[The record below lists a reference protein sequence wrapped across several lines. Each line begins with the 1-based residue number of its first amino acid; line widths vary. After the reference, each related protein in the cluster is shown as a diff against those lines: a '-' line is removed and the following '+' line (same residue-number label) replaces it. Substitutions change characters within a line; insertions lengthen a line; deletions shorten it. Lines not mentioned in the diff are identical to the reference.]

1 MPSARRLYAAD
12 KSLFIAAIM
21 LVAAFAISLVFYLTL
36 HADNAERV
44 IFFPGNISDDIS
56 GERRVVTKFP
66 ELERDME
73 VLTEEV
79 ILGPTSL
86 YRSRVLPKDTGIRVF
101 MLRDN
106 VVYVDLSRE
115 ALLGDDSLRLDF
127 VDSAAVLR
135 RSLQFNFRSL
145 EDVVITV
152 EGQLP
157 NEPYF
162 EQQNRQNGA

>member
-1 MPSARRLYAAD
+1 MQSARRLYEAD

-21 LVAAFAISLVFYLTL
+21 LAAALVISLVFYLTL
-36 HADNAERV
+36 HADNSERV
-44 IFFPGNISDDIS
+44 LFFPGNISDEIS
-56 GERRVVTKFP
+56 GERRVVTNFP

-73 VLTEEV
+73 VLAEEV

-86 YRSRVLPKDTGIRVF
+86 YRSRVLPKDTAIRVF

-106 VVYVDLSRE
+106 VLYVDLSRE
-115 ALLGDDSLRLDF
+115 ALVGDDSVRLDF
-127 VDSAAVLR
+127 VESAAVLR